1 MLVIIERSRTLFKIL
16 IVFAILSIIAVGISY
31 STSAKEVIQENS
43 HGENR
48 HDYSIDT
55 ETFVYCTLEINV
67 IGYYI
72 TNIEYFYF
80 CECPLPK
87 GSDAL
92 GSFLVTDENGTTL
105 WIKDIKGGEKAKFK
119 CYNRNFSIQV
129 FDSAPYIHSAIA
141 YSFSIVAR
149 LRNPNISLIYIGAG
163 YGVIF
168 LTVLTIQ
175 IILRRKIIDKS

>member
-1 MLVIIERSRTLFKIL
+1 MLLIIERRRTLFKIL
-16 IVFAILSIIAVGISY
+16 IIFAILSIIAAGFSY
-31 STSAKEVIQENS
+31 STSAKEIIQENS
-43 HGENR
+43 HGENT

-55 ETFVYCTLEINV
+55 ETFFYCILEIHV

-72 TNIEYFYF
+72 TNVEYYIF
-80 CECPLPK
+80 CECPLPE

-105 WIKDIKGGEKAKFK
+105 WIKDIRGGEKEKFR

-149 LRNPNISLIYIGAG
+149 IRNPNISLIYIGAG

-168 LTVLTIQ
+168 LTVLTIE
-175 IILRRKIIDKS
+175 ILLRRKKIDES